1 MNERFA
7 KLAEEEKERNF
18 DREFRRRDDAADG
31 GGPPQPVMSSR
42 FAAAIEADRSYRDH
56 RKDDADAVSPDGGGG
71 PPLMPTNS
79 RFAAAAADYQSERAT
94 REMERAERGA
104 PPPMATNSRFAA
116 AAADNERE
124 REERDRERSDRFGR
138 PSDDRGGGGSDRFG
152 RGDDHRGGEER
163 FGRNDG
169 PPPMQN
175 SRFAAAVHGDEDYVP
190 AEVRNQRRMEREEQG
205 QGRFGQQEGGGGR
218 FGGGQD
224 DGGDGRGRFGGD
236 ERGGGRYG
244 DRDRGQGRYGR
255 GGDGEVAALPTG
267 PRWKREEED
276 DRSSFPTTEKS
287 SRVADIL
294 APKKPREEV
303 VLPPVEAP
311 LTLPG
316 EDEAAAKARI
326 ERRKREA
333 EEKAVAERKAAEE
346 EAAKRAAAEEEAA
359 EKAAKASALESK
371 LLNEFSSGNKLGGEL
386 HQWCAEQGDLLP
398 TVEKLVFHLLSEN
411 KDSPDPECSWA
422 SPEKYGTALVSLVAD
437 KANEQM
443 QVLWAIQK
451 FCDSVSFP
459 KINDEYLI
467 QSMFRAMYKYDLT
480 EPGAFDLWKEDES
493 EENSQGKTKAVI
505 QTMDWFTWLEEDDE
519 DEGDDDEDYE
529 DEE

>member
-138 PSDDRGGGGSDRFG
+138 PSDDRGGGSDRFG

-205 QGRFGQQEGGGGR
+205 QGQGRFGQQEGGGGR
-218 FGGGQD
+218 FGSGQD

-276 DRSSFPTTEKS
+276 DRSSFITEKS

-346 EAAKRAAAEEEAA
+346 EAAKLAAAEAEAA

-386 HQWCAEQGDLLP
+386 QQWCADQGDLLP
-398 TVEKLVFHLLSEN
+398 TVEKLIFHLLSEN
-411 KDSPDPECSWA
+411 KDSPDPECFWA
-422 SPEKYGTALVSLVAD
+422 SPEKYGTALVSLVAE
-437 KANEQM
+437 KGNEQM
-443 QVLWAIQK
+443 QVLWALQK

-467 QSMFRAMYKYDLT
+467 QSMFRAMYKYDLA
-480 EPGAFDLWKEDES
+480 EPGAFEVWKDDES

-505 QTMDWFTWLEEDDE
+505 QTMDWFTWLEEDDD
-519 DEGDDDEDYE
+519 DEGDDDEEYE

>member
-18 DREFRRRDDAADG
+18 DRDFRRRDDAADG
-31 GGPPQPVMSSR
+31 GPPQPVVSSR
-42 FAAAIEADRSYRDH
+42 FAAAIEDHRSYRD
-56 RKDDADAVSPDGGGG
+56 RNDNVASGAGDGGG

-79 RFAAAAADYQSERAT
+79 RFAAAAADYETERAT
-94 REMERAERGA
+94 RDMERAERGA
-104 PPPMATNSRFAA
+104 PPPMVANSRFAA

-124 REERDRERSDRFGR
+124 REVRDRERSDRFGR
-138 PSDDRGGGGSDRFG
+138 PGDDRAGGGSDRFG
-152 RGDDHRGGEER
+152 RGDDRGGEER

-175 SRFAAAVHGDEDYVP
+175 SRFAAAVQGDEDYVP

-218 FGGGQD
+218 FGGDQD
-224 DGGDGRGRFGGD
+224 DGGDGRSRFGGG

-255 GGDGEVAALPTG
+255 GGDDEVVDLPTG
-267 PRWKREEED
+267 PRWKQEEED
-276 DRSSFPTTEKS
+276 RSTFPTTDKS

-326 ERRKREA
+326 EKKKREA
-333 EEKAVAERKAAEE
+333 EEKAAAERKAAED
-346 EAAKRAAAEEEAA
+346 EAAKRAAADAEAA
-359 EKAAKASALESK
+359 EKAAKAAALESK
-371 LLNEFSSGNKLGGEL
+371 LLNEFISGNKLGEEL
-386 HQWCAEQGDLLP
+386 QQWCADQGDLLP
-398 TVEKLVFHLLSEN
+398 TVEKLIFHLLSEN

-422 SPEKYGTALVSLVAD
+422 SPEKYGTALLSLVED

-451 FCDSVSFP
+451 YCDSISFP
-459 KINDEYLI
+459 KVDDEYLI

-480 EPGAFDLWKEDES
+480 EPGAFDLWKDDES
-493 EENSQGKTKAVI
+493 VENSQGKTKAVI
-505 QTMDWFTWLEEDDE
+505 QTMDWFAWLEEDDDD
-519 DEGDDDEDYE
+519 DEGDDDEEYE
-529 DEE
+529 EE